1 MRSLYGLTAFMQ
13 SSAPGICRK
22 EYQNFKHCLVS
33 LKRDKQRVDMW
44 LVCLRGVHDVLSF
57 EQGII
62 I

>member
-13 SSAPGICRK
+13 SSGLGICRK

-33 LKRDKQRVDMW
+33 LKRHKQRVDMW
-44 LVCLRGVHDVLSF
+44 LVCLRGVHGVLSF